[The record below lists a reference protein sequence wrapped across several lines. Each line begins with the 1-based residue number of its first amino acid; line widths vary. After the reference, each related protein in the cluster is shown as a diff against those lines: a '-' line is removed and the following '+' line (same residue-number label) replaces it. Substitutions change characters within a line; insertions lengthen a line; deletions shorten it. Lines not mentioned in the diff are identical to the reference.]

1 MTVRRNNHGVRNA
14 PRVSAT
20 AFPRPRL
27 LERLDTWRDITVVH
41 GPIGAGKTIL
51 LASWVASLTSPVLW
65 CEPVAGRLPFTDID
79 VFTAEGA
86 GVLVIDHGERIDA
99 TQFKRLGQL
108 IDRTPTL
115 RVVVATRS
123 TRTIREIEAASDTA
137 LDVITPTD
145 LLVTLE
151 ELQAADLFEDDTAR
165 DELLARSEGLAIA
178 VREGADAA
186 LQGTSG
192 TRERLRRLL
201 RAELGRHQGR
211 YEAVLRI
218 ALLPRVDRLIVRAWG
233 LSEQLLDDLED
244 AGFVT
249 WDEDWLRMH
258 PFIRGVLHDDATQH
272 LEVAE
277 RQHLIAAAIR
287 ASLIRRDPLVALR
300 EAFEIRDLALATEV
314 TFANMVDL
322 LEARDETYEIFTGIR
337 TSQLRGYPG
346 LVVMLVL
353 LSNMDP
359 ATRPRALQLL
369 ATESLFQR
377 VQPNRSLHRERV
389 VYRAF
394 EAAALRLTPF
404 SGGALPLIRRA
415 VDEFSTL
422 SDNDQEALGRMGP
435 MLQTHLGIG
444 AFYAGDPELANQCFA
459 LADATHLE
467 AGRAD
472 RVDPLSMRA
481 GLAALSGE
489 IPLARR
495 LLAEADAM
503 EWPAGWRT
511 SSPADFFNL
520 GMAVLAL
527 EDGDT
532 LAADSHLAAAGPI
545 GDILEHWE
553 LYALIRARRDH
564 LAGEID
570 VGLMRLRNIREHR
583 RSDPST
589 NMAQSLLDAAE
600 AELRLAAGE
609 PDVARSIASKAAKH
623 SAVGRLT
630 LARTKLALDRPSA
643 AATRAQR
650 VLHAPKTAPRERFEA
665 ELVLACS
672 ALRMGYLHDAEP
684 VAKRIAELIET
695 TGIRASLR
703 TVASRDRDALTEV
716 LLRVGVEESIVALV
730 AVEAIPIRPD
740 ARPATALTPREHV
753 VLELLA
759 ETGALD
765 EIAAR
770 LFVSRNTV
778 KSQLRAIY
786 QKLGVSSRAEALT
799 RAAVL
804 GLLTRHVP

>member
-1 MTVRRNNHGVRNA
+1 MTDRRDDHGVRRA

-27 LERLDTWRDITVVH
+27 LKRLNSWSDITVVH

-51 LASWVASLTSPVLW
+51 LASWVASRASPILW
-65 CEPVAGRLPFTDID
+65 CEPVAGRLPFADID
-79 VFTAEGA
+79 VFAAEGA

-99 TQFKRLGQL
+99 GQFERLGQL
-108 IDRTPTL
+108 IDRAPTL

-123 TRTIREIEAASDTA
+123 TRTIREIGAASDA
-137 LDVITPTD
+137 AIDIITPTD
-145 LLVTLE
+145 LLFTLE
-151 ELQAADLFEDDTAR
+151 ELQEAGLFESDTAR
-165 DELLARSEGLAIA
+165 LELLDRSEGLAIA
-178 VREGADAA
+178 VRAKADDV

-192 TRERLRRLL
+192 TRERLRRVL
-201 RAELGRHQGR
+201 RAELDRHPGR
-211 YEAVLRI
+211 YEAAVRI
-218 ALLPRVDRLIVRAWG
+218 ALLPRVDRLILRAWD
-233 LSEQLLDDLED
+233 LSEQLLDDLDD
-244 AGFVT
+244 AGFAT
-249 WDEDWLRMH
+249 WNEDWLRMH
-258 PFIRGVLHDDATQH
+258 PFIRGVLREDAIQQLQSIERHH
-272 LEVAE
+272 LV
-277 RQHLIAAAIR
+277 AAAVR
-287 ASLIRRDPLVALR
+287 ASLIHRDPLVALR
-300 EAFEIRDLALATEV
+300 EAFEIGDLALATEI

-322 LEARDETYEIFTGIR
+322 LETRDATYEIFTGVR
-337 TSQLRGYPG
+337 AAQLRGYPG

-369 ATESLFQR
+369 ATESLFHR
-377 VQPNRSLHRERV
+377 VRPSRGLYRERV

-394 EAAALRLTPF
+394 EAAVLRLTPF
-404 SGGALPLIRRA
+404 SGQALPLIRRA

-422 SDNDQEALGRMGP
+422 SENDKDALGRMGP
-435 MLQTHLGIG
+435 MLQNHLGIG
-444 AFYAGDPELANQCFA
+444 AFYAGDMDLANQCFA
-459 LADATHLE
+459 LADATHVE

-495 LLAEADAM
+495 LLAEADAA

-520 GMAVLAL
+520 GMAVLAI
-527 EDGDT
+527 EDGDP
-532 LAADSHLAAAGPI
+532 LAADAHLDAAGPI

-583 RSDPST
+583 GSDSST
-589 NMAQSLLDAAE
+589 TMAQSLLDAAE
-600 AELRLAAGE
+600 AELCLAAGE
-609 PDVARSIASKAAKH
+609 PEIARRIASQAAKH

-643 AATRAQR
+643 AAIRAQR
-650 VLHAPKTAPRERFEA
+650 VLNAPKTTPRERFEG
-665 ELVLACS
+665 ELVLACA
-672 ALRMGYLHDAEP
+672 ALRMGHHGDAES

-716 LLRVGVEESIVALV
+716 LTSSRGGRVGCF
-730 AVEAIPIRPD
+730 
-740 ARPATALTPREHV
+740 PR
-753 VLELLA
+753 
-759 ETGALD
+759 
-765 EIAAR
+765 R
-770 LFVSRNTV
+770 S
-778 KSQLRAIY
+778 
-786 QKLGVSSRAEALT
+786 
-799 RAAVL
+799 
-804 GLLTRHVP
+804 